1 MAASSL
7 SCSIRGCVNEFGVI
21 DSSHLLYV
29 CTLDDIQCKSWLA
42 VIPKAS
48 LKPLH
53 DKLCVCSLHFVG
65 GSGAATDALPTIF
78 PPVPGSS
85 EEMITDEPS
94 VPGPAIK
101 IKEEPVDDYELSA
114 SGMESSEC
122 TRSPTAVKDED
133 ESSMEV
139 TQGTSAGPSRSRRL
153 IPATRIKK
161 EVEDLTNGATSSSA
175 ADDDSSSLGGGG
187 FLRLESCSY
196 PVKQEPLENGDEEED
211 EEDDE
216 EDEEEE
222 EEDGEEED
230 GEEEEGEEDENSED
244 VDDVDGES
252 TVDGMM
258 DDDAEIATPAPGS
271 GCGVD
276 PGPCVASSS
285 SSAYLPPAV
294 IKMEEFG
301 ECPAEDYE
309 IENLVPSSSEVK
321 VKVKTE
327 PRDEADGEPSS
338 ADQGCQA
345 NDGTSVALM
354 PPGFISEDAVPSSSV
369 AVGSSMLTVGNGV
382 LAGDTGF
389 VISNA
394 FSCATGTGVVDEA
407 VRKNQAT
414 STGRST
420 RTVWTQT
427 YEPEKRTVWTQVAQ
441 LGDLKMLYHRSTQ
454 TDPWLE
460 RSPRLPK
467 NTRRK
472 RTYDEIA
479 GNKKH

>member
-1 MAASSL
+1 MAASSSL
-7 SCSIRGCVNEFGVI
+7 TCSIRGCVNEFGI
-21 DSSHLLYV
+21 TDSSHLLYV

-42 VIPKAS
+42 VIPKTS

-65 GSGAATDALPTIF
+65 GSGAATDSLPTIF

-94 VPGPAIK
+94 IPGPAIK
-101 IKEEPVDDYELSA
+101 IKEEPVDDYEQSELSH

-122 TRSPTAVKDED
+122 TRSPAGVKEEDD

-139 TQGTSAGPSRSRRL
+139 TQGPSVAGPSRRRGL
-153 IPATRIKK
+153 IPASAIKK
-161 EVEDLTNGATSSSA
+161 EVDDLTNGATSSSA

-187 FLRLESCSY
+187 GFLRLESVSY
-196 PVKQEPLENGDEEED
+196 PVKQEPMENGDDEEED
-211 EEDDE
+211 ED

-222 EEDGEEED
+222 EEE
-230 GEEEEGEEDENSED
+230 EEEEGEEEDEDENSED
-244 VDDVDGES
+244 VDDVDES
-252 TVDGMM
+252 TVDGVV

-294 IKMEEFG
+294 VKVEEFG

-309 IENLVPSSSEVK
+309 IENLGPSSSVTI
-321 VKVKTE
+321 KTE
-327 PRDEADGEPSS
+327 PPDEPTS

-345 NDGTSVALM
+345 EDGSATSVALM
-354 PPGFISEDAVPSSSV
+354 PPGFISEDAAPSSSV
-369 AVGSSMLTVGNGV
+369 AVGSSMLTVGNGI

-394 FSCATGTGVVDEA
+394 FSCATGAGVAEDQVA
-407 VRKNQAT
+407 ARKHQAT

-467 NTRRK
+467 VTRRK

-479 GNKKH
+479 GKKH

>member
-1 MAASSL
+1 MAASSSL
-7 SCSIRGCVNEFGVI
+7 ACSIRGCVNEFGVT

-29 CTLDDIQCKSWLA
+29 CTLDDIQCKSWLG

-53 DKLCVCSLHFVG
+53 DKLCVCSLHFAG

-85 EEMITDEPS
+85 EEMITDEPT

-101 IKEEPVDDYELSA
+101 IKEEPIDDYELSA

-122 TRSPTAVKDED
+122 TRSPTGLKEEDD

-153 IPATRIKK
+153 IPASRVKK

-196 PVKQEPLENGDEEED
+196 PVKQEPLENGDEDED
-211 EEDDE
+211 EDD

-222 EEDGEEED
+222 EE
-230 GEEEEGEEDENSED
+230 EEEGEEDEDENSED

-252 TVDGMM
+252 TVDGMI

-294 IKMEEFG
+294 VKMEEFG

-309 IENLVPSSSEVK
+309 IENLVPSALG

-327 PRDEADGEPSS
+327 PPDETDAEPSS

-394 FSCATGTGVVDEA
+394 FSSATGAGVVDEA
-407 VRKNQAT
+407 AAARKHQAT
-414 STGRST
+414 TTGRST

-427 YEPEKRTVWTQVAQ
+427 FEPEKRTVWTQVAQ

-460 RSPRLPK
+460 RSPRLPR

-479 GNKKH
+479 GPSTSGKK